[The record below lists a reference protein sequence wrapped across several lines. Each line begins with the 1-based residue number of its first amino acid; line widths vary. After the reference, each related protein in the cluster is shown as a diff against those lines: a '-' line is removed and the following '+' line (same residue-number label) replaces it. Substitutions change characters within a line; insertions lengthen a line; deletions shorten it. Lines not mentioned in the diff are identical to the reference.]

1 MRTDI
6 KNEQELNE
14 KVNNNTNVFAQK
26 AHIINPVT
34 YFFISLLKGLLGAL
48 KWIGDLLLSMVLSLA
63 SFFKTVGVGAYK
75 AVLGVVEFFKRKCH
89 QFKYNDTA
97 GRMSFGLFGASS
109 FAHKQYVNG
118 VFYAIFEVAYI
129 VLFIFK
135 GIPSIG
141 KLSHLGTVTPGEDP
155 NCPPDEMFCE
165 WVDGD
170 NSIMILIY
178 GLLWV
183 LSIFLFIYIWNRSIS
198 SGYFNY
204 RVDNFLKYEALDKK
218 NVEFSIK
225 LDKDARVAFENGTSL
240 KELQQ
245 EKQIEIEEYLSTIP
259 EDEREYSKYLIK
271 GTLKHSYTHLKELR
285 KQEAKLE
292 KLKAKRTKVE
302 QSRAEGLDKVL
313 KDRQA
318 KIDEHPGCGREF
330 VEKLDIKV
338 EVYKNKTLS
347 QLSELDKKIRS
358 QTHVIYEITKRYS
371 SYVEMQHTKNNDKY
385 GKYNNYYKYVAELD
399 TNLLFYKNYDKFKEV
414 YEKSLTKNEE
424 KNKEN
429 AAYAVELFDSMNAK
443 IEATKTKFAEIKK
456 VRTDLEKQ
464 LEDLKQNYKNEV
476 KEIKGSDKENKEILL
491 YEAKAKLI
499 DDTTILMR
507 KINDLPSKKN
517 VELLEKEEIKESKA
531 AYARDKK
538 YLKTNYTD
546 VQYATEEV
554 INLMV
559 VEYRMEYKKATQ
571 LVEKMFVVN
580 KEAKERRFLNEEEL
594 NGIIGE
600 LSNDRAEYLK
610 AHPMKYAPKAKTF
623 VETIK
628 GLFNENFHVTI
639 LALPIFGLVFIS
651 IVPLLFSV
659 LVAFT
664 NYSREH
670 IPPTQLFTWI
680 GLENFEK
687 LFFPDAGSI
696 YAVLPSALKRT
707 IVWTLTWA
715 LIATF
720 SNYILGI
727 VVALMIN
734 KDGIKLKK
742 LWRTV
747 FILTIAIPQF
757 ISLLSIGTLLK
768 DTGAVGKFI
777 IEHFGFRLGFGTDST
792 DQGIL
797 LAKVAIVIVNIWVG
811 IPYTILS
818 TTGILLNIPKDLY
831 ESAKV
836 DGAGTFTQFTKITM
850 PYILFVTGPYLITQF
865 IGNINNF
872 NVIFFL
878 TGGGPSLSGS
888 ALLGLGHT
896 DLLITFLYKIVTSTN
911 NPQFGIASAIG
922 IVIFIICSFISI
934 VMYNKSGSIKE
945 EDQFQ

>member
-14 KVNNNTNVFAQK
+14 KVTNTTNVFTEE
-26 AHIINPVT
+26 AHTINPVT
-34 YFFISLLKGLLGAL
+34 YFFISLLKGLWGVISWLL
-48 KWIGDLLLSMVLSLA
+48 DLVLSMFVSLA
-63 SFFKTVGVGAYK
+63 EFFKSVGVGAYK
-75 AVLGVVEFFKRKCH
+75 AVVGIGDFFKRKAH
-89 QFKYNDTA
+89 QYKYNDKA
-97 GRMSFGLFGASS
+97 GRLSFVAFGASS
-109 FAHKQYVNG
+109 FSHNQYVNG
-118 VFYAIFEVAYI
+118 VLYAIFEVAYI
-129 VLFIFK
+129 VLFFIK

-141 KLSHLGTVTPGEDP
+141 KLAHLGENMPGPDP
-155 NCPPDEMFCE
+155 DCDDMFCE
-165 WVDGD
+165 WIDGD

-178 GLLWV
+178 GLLWI
-183 LSIFLFIYIWNRSIS
+183 LSIALFIYIWNRSIS
-198 SGYFNY
+198 TGYFNY
-204 RVDNFLKYEALDKK
+204 RVDNYLKYEALDKK
-218 NVEFSIK
+218 NIPMSIQ
-225 LDKDARVAFENGTSL
+225 LDKEARDAFENGVSL
-240 KELQQ
+240 KEL
-245 EKQIEIEEYLSTIP
+245 EEAKRDDISKYLLEIP
-259 EDEREYSKYLIK
+259 EEEREYSKYLIN
-271 GTLKHSYTHLKELR
+271 GTLEHSYKHLKALK
-285 KQEAKLE
+285 KQESKLE
-292 KLKAKRTKVE
+292 KLKAKRAKVE

-313 KDRQA
+313 AERA
-318 KIDEHPGCGREF
+318 KQIEEHPGCGREF

-347 QLSELDKKIRS
+347 VLSELDKKIRS
-358 QTHVIYEITKRYS
+358 QTHVIYELVKRYS

-399 TNLLFYKNYDKFKEV
+399 TQLLFYNNYDKFVET
-414 YEKSLTKNEE
+414 YNEALTKNEL

-429 AAYAVELFDSMNAK
+429 ADYAVELFNLMNSK
-443 IEATKTKFAEIKK
+443 VEATKQKFAEIKK
-456 VRTDLEKQ
+456 VRFDLEQ
-464 LEDLKQNYKNEV
+464 ELELIKQNYKDEV
-476 KEIKGSDKENKEILL
+476 KRIKDSTAENKEVLL
-491 YEAKAKLI
+491 YEEKAKLI
-499 DDTTILMR
+499 DSTTILMR

-546 VQYATEEV
+546 VQYAREEV

-559 VEYRMEYKKATQ
+559 VEYRIEYKKAT
-571 LVEKMFVVN
+571 EFADKMFVVEKDTKQRRLLTSEEVNEIVKDLQDN
-580 KEAKERRFLNEEEL
+580 KAN
-594 NGIIGE
+594 
-600 LSNDRAEYLK
+600 YMK
-610 AHPMKYAPKAKTF
+610 AHPMKYAPKAQTF
-623 VETIK
+623 VETVK
-628 GLFNENFHVTI
+628 GLFNENFHITI
-639 LALPIFGLVFIS
+639 LALPIFGIVFIS

-664 NYSREH
+664 NYSRGH
-670 IPPTQLFTWI
+670 IPPTQLFTWV
-680 GLENFEK
+680 GLENFK
-687 LFFPDAGSI
+687 TLFFPDSDSI

-707 IVWTLTWA
+707 IGWTLTWA

-768 DTGAVGKFI
+768 DTGAIGKLI
-777 IEHFGFRLGFGTDST
+777 IEKFGFRLGFGSDST
-792 DQGIL
+792 EQGIL
-797 LAKVAIVIVNIWVG
+797 LAKIAIIIVNIWVG

-836 DGAGTFTQFTKITM
+836 DGAGAFTQFTKITM

-878 TGGGPSLSGS
+878 TGGGPALSGS